1 MYNDK
6 LKMKT
11 NCEFVIENNVGFE
24 NVSQELR
31 GNIFLVSP
39 TEKVLHLLQLLQL
52 SSTEIHN
59 ANNKTMVSN
68 VSFKIAIAS
77 DC

>member
-1 MYNDK
+1 
-6 LKMKT
+6 MKT

-31 GNIFLVSP
+31 GNVFLVSP
-39 TEKVLHLLQLLQL
+39 TEKVLLQLLQL
-52 SSTEIHN
+52 SSTEIQN

>member
-1 MYNDK
+1 
-6 LKMKT
+6 MKT

-31 GNIFLVSP
+31 GNVFLVSP
-39 TEKVLHLLQLLQL
+39 TEEVLLQLLQL
-52 SSTEIHN
+52 SSTEIQN
-59 ANNKTMVSN
+59 AHNKTMVSN